1 MSMPV
6 TGAVV
11 VDDEASTV
19 SWGAVVA
26 GGVAAMAVTL
36 VLLAFGV
43 GVGFSVV
50 SPWADQG
57 VSSTT
62 FHVGAGIYLIVV
74 AMLASTIGGYLAGR
88 LRARWSTVHEHEL
101 YFRDTAHGLLAWA
114 LATVLSA
121 TVMGAAS
128 THILAGAT
136 AGAAPAAAATA
147 ANNSRPTDVYVDR
160 LLRNDAPSAGAPV
173 QLGQGAAPQGGG
185 AQGAGG
191 NAGSFAEMGRLIAP
205 VTRKGGEISAADR
218 AYASKMV
225 MARTGLSQA
234 DADKR
239 VNDTIAEAKKA
250 ADDARSAAAKM
261 SLWLAA
267 SLLAGALA
275 AMLGAT
281 EGGLLRDSRWYEP
294 GWRPGAF
301 GTERTPR

>member
-1 MSMPV
+1 MTMPV
-6 TGAVV
+6 TGAVAI
-11 VDDEASTV
+11 DDEASTV
-19 SWGAVVA
+19 SWGAVIA
-26 GGVAAMAVTL
+26 GGVAAAAVTL

-88 LRARWSTVHEHEL
+88 LRARWSTVHEHEI
-101 YFRDTAHGLLAWA
+101 YFRDTAHGFLAWA

-121 TVMGAAS
+121 TVMGAAT

-136 AGAAPAAAATA
+136 AGAAPAAATTA
-147 ANNSRPTDVYVDR
+147 ANNSGPTDIYVDR
-160 LLRNDAPSAGAPV
+160 MLRSDAPSAGAPV
-173 QLGQGAAPQGGG
+173 QLGQGAAPQGG
-185 AQGAGG
+185 AQGGNGG
-191 NAGSFAEMGRLIAP
+191 AAEMRRLISP

-218 AYASKMV
+218 AYASKVV

-250 ADDARSAAAKM
+250 ADDARSAAAQT